1 MTTKLKGLVPLVIG
15 LFVLM
20 VSYAGVAYAAGVAEP
35 ADGSLLDYL
44 KPVYEAFASGNK
56 LYAGALALVAAC
68 ALLKRY
74 APGKLGTWLGTD
86 VGGSLMAL
94 ATSFFGAIATAL
106 ASGNTPFSLSL
117 VWTAAHI
124 AAIAAGGYAILK
136 KLAYDPLIASAWYQ
150 TKAPAWLKTAVG
162 LIGWIFE
169 DSPAVAAAK
178 AAGDAA
184 VAAAP
189 APGAVATTG
198 APTEVK

>member
-1 MTTKLKGLVPLVIG
+1 MLI
-15 LFVLM
+15 
-20 VSYAGVAYAAGVAEP
+20 
-35 ADGSLLDYL
+35 SLLRS
-44 KPVYEAFASGNK
+44 PVSGFRGTIRTISGGHCRT
-56 LYAGALALVAAC
+56 LCRPCSPTPWSPCCRYALVAAC

-136 KLAYDPLIASAWYQ
+136 KLAYDPLIASTWYQ
-150 TKAPAWLKTAVG
+150 TKAPAWLKTVVG
-162 LIGWIFE
+162 LIGWVFE